1 MFNTATL
8 RHVLAALGL
17 LVALPAVAAD
27 YCVGTPAQFQNALD
41 QAELDGGDST
51 IMVRTGTYTLSST
64 LLYEPLL
71 EYYVPA
77 GQLVVRGGYNADCS
91 SYSLSPA
98 GTVIQGG
105 GSHGLRLRSESETIA
120 VGGLTFQSAYLNF
133 DGDVVNG
140 YLPEDCSVLITRMNT
155 RRVRIDSGSL
165 HVKSYCHEVLVE
177 NTLITNGVP
186 MPNGG
191 AAAGTGLYVYLNEWD
206 DGGLNSKAT
215 VVNSSFINSR
225 TRFPACC
232 AGGRPRVD
240 IYNSIFDY
248 PSGTDIV
255 SESRIYARNN
265 RYDGISFG
273 NGAVLLSGSDE
284 NTSAGANL
292 NAQYVPNPGSPMVN
306 SGTGTVPDGLP
317 DTDMSGGERVIGA
330 RVDRGA
336 LESPV
341 DGSGVYVVTNTNAS
355 GNGSLAQALTLAN
368 TDPGVNVIR
377 FNIAGSCP
385 HRITLTGSLQVRE
398 SVNFD
403 GWSEPGNVKN
413 TEEVSWNGV
422 PCVILDGGGSV
433 GIGIETMGDLSSAE
447 GAITVRGLAFERFAL
462 AISLAFGENHAIY
475 GNQFGGRIGS
485 AGPVLRG
492 NEQAIALIGGGRS
505 YVGNYGSET
514 RNLIGG
520 SSDVGVLIATFLGLG
535 GDDNRVINN
544 LIGLDK
550 NAATALPN
558 GTGLRINGGFNRIV
572 ENRIA
577 GNAED
582 GILLSGSN
590 AEGNVITD
598 NAIGGGIESVSFTF
612 GNGRMGIMVQS
623 EAHDNVIGPNNRIGR
638 NGDDG
643 VRIMPT
649 AGGRNRVTGNRI
661 YRNDALGIDLDANGV
676 SANDL
681 DPQLCGPD
689 FGCLANRGQNFP
701 VLASATR
708 RTTGFTPIDR
718 PIELKGTL
726 RSVIGGPYKIEV
738 FAGESCE
745 ANNHGEGYRLIATA
759 NLSIPNAPYCPTSGG
774 FCFLCAS
781 GNCTNG
787 FIAWLPELDL
797 DVGDVVTATATS
809 AGGDTS
815 EFSAC
820 TEVVLEADNDLI
832 FADDFEN

>member
-1 MFNTATL
+1 MSRRLTAPKI
-8 RHVLAALGL
+8 LAALAL
-17 LVALPAVAAD
+17 LVALPAAATD
-27 YCVGTPAQFQNALD
+27 YCVGSPAQFQSALD

-51 IMVRTGTYTLSST
+51 IKVRTGTYTLSST
-64 LLYEPLL
+64 LLYEPVL

-91 SYSLSPA
+91 DYSLSPA

-105 GSHGLRLRSESETIA
+105 GSHGLRLRSESETVA
-120 VGGLTFQSAYLNF
+120 VGGLTLQSAFLNF

-140 YLPEDCSVLITRMNT
+140 YLPEDCSVLITRFNT
-155 RRVRIDSGSL
+155 RRVRIDGGSL
-165 HVKSYCHEVLVE
+165 HVESYCHEVLVE

-186 MPNGG
+186 MPSGG
-191 AAAGTGLYVYLNEWD
+191 APAGTGLYVYLNDWD
-206 DGGLNSKAT
+206 DGGLDSKAT
-215 VVNSSFINSR
+215 IVNTSVVNAR

-232 AGGRPRVD
+232 DGGRPPVS
-240 IYNSIFDY
+240 IYNSIFEY
-248 PSGTDIV
+248 PGATDII

-265 RYDGISFG
+265 RYDDITFG
-273 NGAVLLSGSDE
+273 NGAGLISGSGE
-284 NTSAGANL
+284 NTNAGAQL

-306 SGTGTVPDGLP
+306 SGTATVPDGLP
-317 DTDMSGGERVIGA
+317 ETDLLGGERVIGP

-341 DGSGVYVVTNTNAS
+341 DGTGVYVVTNTNAS
-355 GNGSLAQALTLAN
+355 GNGSLAQALALAN
-368 TDPGVNVIR
+368 AEPGVNVIR

-385 HRITLTGSLQVRE
+385 HRITLTGSLQVHE

-403 GWSEPGNVKN
+403 GWSQPGSVRNSD
-413 TEEVSWNGV
+413 ELGWNGA

-433 GIGIETMGDLSSAE
+433 VIGVETMGDLGAAE
-447 GAITVRGLAFERFAL
+447 GSITVRGLAFERFAL

-492 NEQAIALIGGGRS
+492 NEQAIALVGGGRS
-505 YVGNYGSET
+505 YVGNYGAET

-520 SSDVGVLIATFLGLG
+520 SSDVGVLITTFLGLG

-550 NAATALPN
+550 NGATALAN
-558 GTGLRINGGFNRIV
+558 GTGIRINGGFNRIIG
-572 ENRIA
+572 NRIG
-577 GNAED
+577 GNGQD
-582 GILLSGSN
+582 GILLSNVN
-590 AEGNVITD
+590 AEGNVIND
-598 NAIGGGIESVSFTF
+598 NWIGGGIGSTSFTI
-612 GNGRMGIMVQS
+612 GNGRMGVMVQN
-623 EAHDNVIGPNNRIGR
+623 EAHDNVIGPNNLIGR

-661 YRNDALGIDLDANGV
+661 YRNVALGIDLDGNGV
-676 SANDL
+676 SENDL
-681 DPQLCGPD
+681 DPQFCGPD

-701 VLASATR
+701 ILASATR

-726 RSVIGGPYKIEV
+726 RSVVGGPYKIEV

-745 ANNHGEGYRLIATA
+745 ANGHGEGYRLIATA
-759 NLSIPNAPYCPTSGG
+759 NLSIPNAAYCPPPGG
-774 FCFLCAS
+774 FCFACAS
-781 GNCTNG
+781 GNCTAG
-787 FIAWLPELDL
+787 FTAWLPELDL
-797 DVGDVVTATATS
+797 DVGEVVTATATS
-809 AGGDTS
+809 PGGDTS

-820 TEVVLEADNDLI
+820 AEVVLESNNDLI